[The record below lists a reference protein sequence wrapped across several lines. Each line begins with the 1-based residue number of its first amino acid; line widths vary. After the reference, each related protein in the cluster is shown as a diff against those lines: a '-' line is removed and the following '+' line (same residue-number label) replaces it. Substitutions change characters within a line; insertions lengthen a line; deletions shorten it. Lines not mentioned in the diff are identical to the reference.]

1 MFYSKE
7 IQIARI
13 DYRINLLRA
22 KGEEMNKN
30 LINALIREK
39 RNLESN

>member
-13 DYRINLLRA
+13 DYRISLLRA
-22 KGEEMNKN
+22 RGEEMNKN
-30 LINALIREK
+30 LINALLRQK
-39 RNLESN
+39 RNLEG